1 MSVPGRLYTDPPTP
15 FGWAKTVQQLTVPEI
30 AGGDIFTVE
39 WVRARPKHH
48 TKWVAQLESWVTF
61 WGLGRWE
68 IDKVTCYDF
77 RACSGATP
85 ALPYH
90 PPGRLV
96 PLYPGLGH
104 RATGLPNPLASG
116 PGRESARP
124 RAMPR
129 RQPTGQLWTAAAID
143 LGHGSPTKACPP
155 PTASWPGAPAVGPS
169 IGSPGPLDLPSQSP
183 GNHPPPRSLPWLPRQ
198 LVSLPPRSDAG
209 PSKPTKPT
217 NPRCAPGRVPAETAL
232 PNPPRR
238 PIGFPQRVP
247 LLRLPMTS
255 KPTGYLPP
263 RSDAGTWPAL
273 WLPLQAPGSTGSI
286 DGEV

>member
-1 MSVPGRLYTDPPTP
+1 MD
-15 FGWAKTVQQLTVPEI
+15 
-30 AGGDIFTVE
+30 

-61 WGLGRWE
+61 WGLGRLE

-77 RACSGATP
+77 RACSGALP
-85 ALPYH
+85 ARAPR
-90 PPGRLV
+90 PPV
-96 PLYPGLGH
+96 PRPGALRHG
-104 RATGLPNPLASG
+104 PPVES

-129 RQPTGQLWTAAAID
+129 RQPTGQLRPSISGMGPRQRPAPLYLAAGAP
-143 LGHGSPTKACPP
+143 LPP
-155 PTASWPGAPAVGPS
+155 PPGLGPRPLDPPS
-169 IGSPGPLDLPSQSP
+169 EAPGPLTSP
-183 GNHPPPRSLPWLPRQ
+183 APL
-198 LVSLPPRSDAG
+198 
-209 PSKPTKPT
+209 
-217 NPRCAPGRVPAETAL
+217 CAPGRVPAETAL

-238 PIGFPQRVP
+238 PIRFPQRVP